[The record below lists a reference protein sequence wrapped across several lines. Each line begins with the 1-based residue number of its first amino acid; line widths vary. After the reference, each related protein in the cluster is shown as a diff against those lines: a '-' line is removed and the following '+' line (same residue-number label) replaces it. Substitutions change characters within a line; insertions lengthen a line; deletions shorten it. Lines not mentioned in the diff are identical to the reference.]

1 MFARVL
7 QMPHYMRHLELERTR
22 YTLRLI
28 LVNSSDK
35 QFGDFCEDD
44 SSNVFMKILV
54 VIYDV
59 CSFDIE
65 IYHVFCDNVNWQ
77 SITSFKKMRYSSWS

>member
-1 MFARVL
+1 
-7 QMPHYMRHLELERTR
+7 MPHYVHHLELEQIR

-35 QFGDFCEDD
+35 QFGDYGEDD
-44 SSNVFMKILV
+44 SSNVFTKLLLV
-54 VIYDV
+54 IDEV

-65 IYHVFCDNVNWQ
+65 IYHVVCDNVNWQ
-77 SITSFKKMRYSSWS
+77 SITSFNKMSWLARHCDLH

>member
-1 MFARVL
+1 
-7 QMPHYMRHLELERTR
+7 MPHYVHHLELEQIR

-35 QFGDFCEDD
+35 QFGDYGEDD

-54 VIYDV
+54 VIDDV
-59 CSFDIE
+59 CSFDI
-65 IYHVFCDNVNWQ
+65 
-77 SITSFKKMRYSSWS
+77 